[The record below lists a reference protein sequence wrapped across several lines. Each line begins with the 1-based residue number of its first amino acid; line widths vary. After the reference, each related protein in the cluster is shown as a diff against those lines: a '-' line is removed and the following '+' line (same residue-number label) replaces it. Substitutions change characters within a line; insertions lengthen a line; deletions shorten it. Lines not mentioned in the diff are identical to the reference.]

1 VGIRDQIRGNAAY
14 VVVLVLIVA
23 AVIYLIIAPGHW
35 RRGTAVLSSA
45 LFLAGAARAVLPS
58 PRAGALAVR
67 TRWLDSAAYWL
78 LCAVMVA
85 VTVRLHE

>member
-1 VGIRDQIRGNAAY
+1 VGIREQIRSNAAY
-14 VVVLVLIVA
+14 TVVLVLVVA
-23 AVIYLIIAPGHW
+23 AVIYLIFAPGHW

-45 LFLAGAARAVLPS
+45 LFIAGVARAVLPTE
-58 PRAGALAVR
+58 RAGALVIRA
-67 TRWLDSAAYWL
+67 RWFDTIAYWL

>member
-1 VGIRDQIRGNAAY
+1 
-14 VVVLVLIVA
+14 
-23 AVIYLIIAPGHW
+23 
-35 RRGTAVLSSA
+35 VLSSA
-45 LFLAGAARAVLPS
+45 LFLAGAARAVLPT